1 MRFYTLLT
9 TILLNMS
16 GPLFA
21 QDIPQQYI
29 EQVLSNNLVL
39 KEKNLSLQK
48 SLVAL
53 KEARSLF
60 LPTTWLEGQYT
71 LAQGGRSIDLPVGD
85 LLNPVYKSLNQL
97 TGSNNFPTIS
107 NVSEQLLPNNF
118 YDLRVKTTMPLIN
131 PDIRINRDIKQ
142 QQAQLQQNEIDIYRR
157 ALIKE
162 LKTAYYNYLV
172 AGNAVAVYRS
182 ALEIV
187 NQNLRVHE
195 SLLKN

>member
-1 MRFYTLLT
+1 MKKVFTLALLLT
-9 TILLNMS
+9 AITATS
-16 GPLFA
+16 
-21 QDIPQQYI
+21 QDAIPGQYI
-29 EQVLSNNLVL
+29 TMAMENNLVL
-39 KEKNLSLQK
+39 KEKKLSLDK
-48 SLVAL
+48 SLIAL

-60 LPTTWLEGQYT
+60 LPTTWLEGTYT

-118 YDLRVKTTMPLIN
+118 YDVRIKTTMPLIN
-131 PDIRINRDIKQ
+131 PDLRINKEIKQ
-142 QQAQLQQNEIDIYRR
+142 QQTQLQQNEVDVYKRT
-157 ALIKE
+157 LIKE
-162 LKTAYYNYLV
+162 VKLAYYNYLV